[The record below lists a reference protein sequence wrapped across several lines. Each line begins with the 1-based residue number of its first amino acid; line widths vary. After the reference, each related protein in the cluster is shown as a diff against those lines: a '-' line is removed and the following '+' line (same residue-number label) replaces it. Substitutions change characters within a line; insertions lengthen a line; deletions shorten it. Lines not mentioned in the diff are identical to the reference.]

1 MERID
6 AVEIDHSPATAL
18 IGDDFARVDVIV
30 AFGVAEAA
38 IGARLA
44 HSRQPHGWRAGAVR
58 ARRQWFVRWVLL
70 DHGLSLLTPPAR
82 SAAAFEQA
90 IEFQLEHVEQ
100 SVAAIYNRDG
110 RLRERT
116 KMMQH
121 WAHKI
126 DELRDEKAKPKRR
139 LKVVA

>member
-1 MERID
+1 MRCATASPSAAYALPPKEKKSRLSGRRFFNWSLPRFLFLLGGSSPRRDALKRRMERID

-18 IGDDFARVDVIV
+18 IGDDLARVDVIV

-44 HSRQPHGWRAGAVR
+44 HSRQPHGWRAGVVR

-82 SAAAFEQA
+82 SAAAF
-90 IEFQLEHVEQ
+90 
-100 SVAAIYNRDG
+100 
-110 RLRERT
+110 
-116 KMMQH
+116 
-121 WAHKI
+121 
-126 DELRDEKAKPKRR
+126 
-139 LKVVA
+139 